1 MGIIQNKRGL
11 IVILNYIYCYDYF
24 DYLLALLFW
33 WSFYIIMI
41 IMDIIVNATVD
52 VIIIIHRDYSKQ

>member
-11 IVILNYIYCYDYF
+11 IVILNYILLWLF
-24 DYLLALLFW
+24 WLLALLFW
-33 WSFYIIMI
+33 WLFYIIMI

-52 VIIIIHRDYSKQ
+52 AIIIIHRDYSKQ